1 MWISPSVCHRLK
13 LVFPSVRGSRFL
25 VRVFRA
31 LALLLL
37 PVFLHFLN
45 PGLAAADQLVVKII
59 LNQEDKG
66 DFFVTQG
73 ENGEFLIKTEDLKAL
88 GLRSLSGPVSSLD
101 GVSYL
106 SLRSAAG
113 IEYTFNEE
121 TLSLVVSA
129 NPSLLGKE
137 IIDFLPERELKVF
150 YPRDSSVFLN
160 YGTDYQAGDGFSF
173 TSFNL
178 SNQLGIRTGDILFLS
193 DSVYTKDQA
202 EERFV
207 RLQSNF
213 TYDDRNTFRRF
224 TAGDFFASS
233 GNLGGNLNLGGISF
247 SKIYR
252 MDPYYVYYPT
262 LNLAG
267 QVALP
272 SDAKI
277 YLNGMLIKT
286 EKLSPGEFEL
296 KDLTPFG
303 SAGTVDVVL
312 RDSFGR
318 EQLLNYP
325 FYFADSLL
333 LKKGF
338 HEYSYNLGFTREEYG
353 SRSNRYS
360 RLAFS
365 AFHRYGFSDNLTMGF
380 HAEAVNNLYNLGP
393 QMTFLAGHA
402 GIVSLSLA
410 SSSGR
415 GTNSGAAGIA
425 TYTYQGLNFG
435 ARLSLAGYSRNYA
448 IVSGTKSD
456 EKTKY
461 TAGCGLS
468 YNDPLLGTL
477 SLDLSSVRKYVGD
490 DRDTGAVSYNRNL
503 TARTSITATYRRV
516 REGGYSNEF
525 FITFNFAPKPD
536 LFVSTSYEQTE
547 SGKNAVASLQKNP
560 PVGEGFSYRASVKR
574 SDVFD
579 QTTWT
584 VNPDLQYNGRYG
596 IYEGGFQGHTSEG
609 ERTGQ
614 YHFSAAGALVYV
626 GKTFGAT
633 RPVYDSF
640 GLVNVGVLEGVTV
653 LLNSQVVG
661 ETDSSGKLFVP
672 NLGSYNQNQVGIQD
686 KDIPIDYYLSS
697 VKRLVSPPLRS
708 GSCISFVAKKLQ
720 PISGRLAIRIGAEL
734 EPVEFQEV
742 ALKVNG
748 RDITFPTG
756 SGGEFDIDL
765 SQSNEFKKVL
775 EIEESG
781 CSSITDNTS
790 VMLKPGTYQA
800 SVQFEGTLRPFSL
813 NVPDSTEPFIDLGQ
827 VVISDTP

>member
-1 MWISPSVCHRLK
+1 MWISPGVCHRFGF
-13 LVFPSVRGSRFL
+13 VFLSVERSRFL
-25 VRVFRA
+25 VCVFRV
-31 LALLLL
+31 LALSFL
-37 PVFLHFLN
+37 PVLIHFLD
-45 PGLAAADQLVVKII
+45 PGMAAADQLVVKII

-66 DFFVTQG
+66 DFFVIQG
-73 ENGEFLIKTEDLKAL
+73 ENGDFLIKTEDLTSL

-101 GVSYL
+101 GESYL
-106 SLRSAAG
+106 SLRSVAG
-113 IEYTFNEE
+113 VDYSFNEE

-137 IIDFLPERELKVF
+137 IIDFLPEREQKVS
-150 YPRDSSVFLN
+150 YPRDSSLFLN
-160 YGTDYQAGDGFSF
+160 YGADYQAGDGFSF

-178 SNQLGIRTGDILFLS
+178 SNQLGIRTGDILFLT
-193 DSVYTKDQA
+193 DSVYTKDHA
-202 EERFV
+202 EERFI

-213 TYDDRNTFRRF
+213 TYDDRNTFRRL
-224 TAGDFFASS
+224 TVGDFFASS
-233 GNLGGNLNLGGISF
+233 GNLGGNLNLGGISI

-296 KDLTPFG
+296 KNLTPFG
-303 SAGTVDVVL
+303 SAGTIDVVL

-360 RLAFS
+360 KLAFS

-380 HAEAVNNLYNLGP
+380 HAEAENNLCNIGP
-393 QMTFLAGHA
+393 HMTFLAGRA

-410 SSSGR
+410 SSSGK
-415 GTNSGAAGIA
+415 GSNSGAAGIA
-425 TYTYQGLNFG
+425 TYTYQGLNIG

-448 IVSGTKSD
+448 IVTDTQSD
-456 EKTKY
+456 EKTKF
-461 TAGCGLS
+461 TGGCELS

-477 SLDLSSVRKYVGD
+477 SLDLTSVRKYVGD
-490 DRDTGAVSYNRNL
+490 DRDAGTVSYNRNL
-503 TARTSITATYRRV
+503 SPRTSITATYRRV

-525 FITFNFAPKPD
+525 FITFNFTPKPD

-547 SGKNAVASLQKNP
+547 AGKTAAASLQKNP

-574 SDVFD
+574 SDVFN

-584 VNPDLQYNGRYG
+584 VNPELQYNGRYG
-596 IYEGGFQGHTSEG
+596 VYEGAFQGNSSEG
-609 ERTGQ
+609 ERSAQ
-614 YHFSAAGALVYV
+614 YHFSVAGALVYV

-640 GLVNVGVLEGVTV
+640 GLVNVGMLEGVKV

-734 EPVEFQEV
+734 QPVEFQEV

-765 SQSNEFKKVL
+765 SQSDEFKKVL

-781 CSSITDNTS
+781 CSSISGNTS
-790 VMLKPGTYQA
+790 VMLKPGSYQA
-800 SVQFEGTLRPFSL
+800 AVQYEGTLRSFSL
-813 NVPDSTEPFIDLGQ
+813 SIPDTTEPLIDLGQ
-827 VVISDTP
+827 VVISDNP

>member
-1 MWISPSVCHRLK
+1 M
-13 LVFPSVRGSRFL
+13 
-25 VRVFRA
+25 
-31 LALLLL
+31 
-37 PVFLHFLN
+37 
-45 PGLAAADQLVVKII
+45 
-59 LNQEDKG
+59 
-66 DFFVTQG
+66 
-73 ENGEFLIKTEDLKAL
+73 
-88 GLRSLSGPVSSLD
+88 
-101 GVSYL
+101 
-106 SLRSAAG
+106 
-113 IEYTFNEE
+113 
-121 TLSLVVSA
+121 
-129 NPSLLGKE
+129 
-137 IIDFLPERELKVF
+137 
-150 YPRDSSVFLN
+150 
-160 YGTDYQAGDGFSF
+160 
-173 TSFNL
+173 
-178 SNQLGIRTGDILFLS
+178 
-193 DSVYTKDQA
+193 
-202 EERFV
+202 
-207 RLQSNF
+207 
-213 TYDDRNTFRRF
+213 
-224 TAGDFFASS
+224 
-233 GNLGGNLNLGGISF
+233 
-247 SKIYR
+247 
-252 MDPYYVYYPT
+252 
-262 LNLAG
+262 
-267 QVALP
+267 
-272 SDAKI
+272 
-277 YLNGMLIKT
+277 
-286 EKLSPGEFEL
+286 
-296 KDLTPFG
+296 
-303 SAGTVDVVL
+303 
-312 RDSFGR
+312 
-318 EQLLNYP
+318 
-325 FYFADSLL
+325 
-333 LKKGF
+333 LKKKF

-360 RLAFS
+360 RLVFS
-365 AFHRYGFSDNLTMGF
+365 AFHRYGFSDTLTMGF
-380 HAEAVNNLYNLGP
+380 HAEAGNNLYNLGP
-393 QMTFLAGHA
+393 QMTFLAGRA

-410 SSSGR
+410 GSSGR
-415 GTNSGAAGIA
+415 GSNSGAAGIA
-425 TYTYQGLNFG
+425 TYTYQGLNIG
-435 ARLSLAGYSRNYA
+435 ARLSLAGYSRNYSV
-448 IVSGTKSD
+448 VSDTQSD

-468 YNDPLLGTL
+468 YNNPLLGTL
-477 SLDLSSVRKYVGD
+477 SLDLASVRKYVGD
-490 DRDTGAVSYNRNL
+490 DRDAGTVSYNRNL

-536 LFVSTSYEQTE
+536 LFVSTGYEQTDA
-547 SGKNAVASLQKNP
+547 GKTVVASLQKNP

-596 IYEGGFQGHTSEG
+596 IYEGGFQGHASGG
-609 ERTGQ
+609 EKTGQ
-614 YHFSAAGALVYV
+614 YNFSVAGALVYV

-640 GLVNVGVLEGVTV
+640 GLVNVGELEGVTV

-708 GSCISFVAKKLQ
+708 GSCISFVARKLQ

-781 CSSITDNTS
+781 CSSITDNTN

-800 SVQFEGTLRPFSL
+800 SVQHAGTLRSFSL
-813 NVPDSTEPFIDLGQ
+813 SIPDSTEPFIDLGQ